1 MLRFFLICNNIFL
14 IFYQIFF
21 TWGIGI
27 YVWNYN
33 IKGVAM
39 TSLDLDG
46 CVYKKQ
52 IKMRN
57 KQLFTTSCI
66 CYILLYL
73 SSILYFFIFSAL
85 FFFFFLIF
93 NSWPKYLAQ
102 EKWWSGHTSCL
113 RAKLLICFRMCW
125 QSFPKKSELW
135 IEVFPRS
142 REEGF
147 RKLGNFLWS
156 IRHGWS
162 TQITSFWGFKYQPTY
177 LPA

>member
-27 YVWNYN
+27 YIWNYN
-33 IKGVAM
+33 IRGVAL

-85 FFFFFLIF
+85 FFFFFFLIF
-93 NSWPKYLAQ
+93 NSWSKYLAQ
-102 EKWWSGHTSCL
+102 EKWWRGHTSCL

-125 QSFPKKSELW
+125 QTFPKKKW
-135 IEVFPRS
+135 VMDRS
-142 REEGF
+142 VPTIKRRRFQEAWQF
-147 RKLGNFLWS
+147 FMINKAWLKYTNHQFL
-156 IRHGWS
+156 R
-162 TQITSFWGFKYQPTY
+162 
-177 LPA
+177 L

>member
-85 FFFFFLIF
+85 FFFFFFYFKI
-93 NSWPKYLAQ
+93 LA
-102 EKWWSGHTSCL
+102 KISCTIKMMKGTHL
-113 RAKLLICFRMCW
+113 MSPCKTINLFQDVLTKLS
-125 QSFPKKSELW
+125 QKKVSY
-135 IEVFPRS
+135 
-142 REEGF
+142 G
-147 RKLGNFLWS
+147 
-156 IRHGWS
+156 
-162 TQITSFWGFKYQPTY
+162 
-177 LPA
+177 